1 MPMPIH
7 PILLMIIIYLIIMN
21 CIAFALMGIDK
32 DKARKGAWRIP
43 EKSLFLS
50 AILGGSIGAILGMQT
65 FRHKTQHW
73 YFKYGMP
80 LILILQIIAG
90 GFLYLYLSGTLR

>member
-1 MPMPIH
+1 MPIH

-80 LILILQIIAG
+80 LILILQIVAG
-90 GFLYLYLSGTLR
+90 GFLYLYLSETLR

>member
-1 MPMPIH
+1 MKIVL
-7 PILLMIIIYLIIMN
+7 IYFIIINIL
-21 CIAFALMGIDK
+21 AFALMGVDK
-32 DKARKGAWRIP
+32 QKAKKGVWRIS

-50 AILGGSIGAILGMQT
+50 AIIGGSIGANLGMHF

-80 LILILQIIAG
+80 LILILHIIITV
-90 GFLYLYLSGTLR
+90 LCVVYI